1 MKLNDFEKR
10 LLKNI
15 GGLNEKDIRFLLNFY
30 REDEMKRLLDILKNI
45 NTANIKNKLK
55 EKELK
60 KLKRLQQLTYEKQ
73 CKCNVGSFIIKK
85 IFELKLLNNYDEI
98 IINGTNDLTPK
109 CERILYKIINEME
122 TMDFNIIQKSDKKC
136 DSEEEFLNQ
145 NQKENTGFR
154 S

>member
-1 MKLNDFEKR
+1 MKLNDFEKK

-30 REDEMKRLLDILKNI
+30 REDEMKKLLDILKNI
-45 NTANIKNKLK
+45 NAANIKNKLK

-73 CKCNVGSFIIKK
+73 CKCNVGSLIIKK

-122 TMDFNIIQKSDKKC
+122 TMDFSSVQNSNEKR
-136 DSEEEFLNQ
+136 DSEDSFLNQ